1 MSLRSID
8 FWSWQGRVGRA
19 RYLAT
24 GIILLALKHNIDR
37 VVAATYGYPWTVF
50 NYWVF
55 KTPSGIES
63 ITRNEANFYAE
74 LVIIALPF
82 IWIGTV
88 LTLRRLR
95 DCGLPLWLVVLF
107 FLPFLNLFLFLLLV
121 ILPSNQSAS
130 PQADPFPAKLSD
142 LIPRSEFGSA
152 VLGII
157 VTAVLSV
164 VITAIGA
171 TGLGNYGWG
180 IFVGIPFF
188 LGLNSV
194 LIYGFH
200 EPRSIGKCLA
210 VAVLSLAC
218 VGVALFALAVEGVIC
233 LAMALPLAGVLTLFG
248 GFIGFLLQ
256 QRHQYAAKSFN
267 VVSVAILMMPGSI
280 LLEHYSGETP
290 ALYAVRTSVVINAQ
304 PQTVW
309 SHVTSFAELPP
320 PTERMFKTGIA
331 YPIRAEIAGQGAGA
345 VRHCVFSTGAFVEPI
360 TVWDQPRLL
369 QFDVTSQPAAMQE
382 VSLYS
387 DLRPPHLEH
396 YLISKK
402 GQFQLTALPNGTT
415 RLEGTTWYQNKFWPA
430 FYWHFWS
437 DYIIHRIHYRVLMH
451 IKTLAEGEQQQR
463 TKSHTAVRG
472 SFKSLL
478 QTAGYLDY

>member
-1 MSLRSID
+1 MSLGSID

-24 GIILLALKHNIDR
+24 GVLLLAIKHNIDR

-55 KTPSGIES
+55 KTPSGIEG
-63 ITRNEANFYAE
+63 ITREEANFYAE
-74 LVIIALPF
+74 LIIIALPF

-95 DCGLPLWLVVLF
+95 DAGLPLWLVVLF

-121 ILPSNQSAS
+121 ILPSNKSANAR
-130 PQADPFPAKLSD
+130 PDPFPEKFSD
-142 LIPRSEFGSA
+142 LIPKSEFGSA
-152 VLGII
+152 VLGIV
-157 VTAVLSV
+157 VTAVLSIL
-164 VITAIGA
+164 ITALGA

-180 IFVGIPFF
+180 LFVGIPFF

-200 EPRSIGKCLA
+200 KPRSIGRCLA
-210 VAVLSLAC
+210 VAILSLAC

-233 LAMALPLAGVLTLFG
+233 LAMAVPLAGALALFG
-248 GFIGFLLQ
+248 GFIGWVLQ
-256 QRHQYAAKSFN
+256 QRRQYAPDSFR
-267 VVSVAILMMPGSI
+267 VVSLVVLLMPGFI
-280 LLEHYSGETP
+280 LLEHYSAEAP
-290 ALYAVRTSVVINAQ
+290 ALYAVKTAVVINAQ

-309 SHVTSFAELPP
+309 THVVSFAELPP
-320 PTERMFKTGIA
+320 PTEKMFKTGIA
-331 YPIRAEIAGQGAGA
+331 YPIRAEITGRGAGA

-360 TVWDQPRLL
+360 TVWDEPRLL
-369 QFDVTSQPAAMQE
+369 QFNVTSQPPVMQE
-382 VSLYS
+382 MSLYS

-396 YLISKK
+396 YLISQK
-402 GQFQLTALPNGTT
+402 GQFQLTALSDGTT

-437 DYIIHRIHYRVLMH
+437 DYIIHRIHMRVLVH
-451 IKTLAEGEQQQR
+451 IKTLAE
-463 TKSHTAVRG
+463 T
-472 SFKSLL
+472 
-478 QTAGYLDY
+478 

>member
-24 GIILLALKHNIDR
+24 GVILLALKHNIDR

-55 KTPSGIES
+55 KTPSGIEGL
-63 ITRNEANFYAE
+63 TRQEANFYTE

-121 ILPSNQSAS
+121 ILPSNQYASA
-130 PQADPFPAKLSD
+130 QTDPFPAKFSD
-142 LIPRSEFGSA
+142 FIPRSEFGSA
-152 VLGII
+152 VLGIV
-157 VTAVLSV
+157 VTAGLSI
-164 VITAIGA
+164 VIAALGA
-171 TGLGNYGWG
+171 SALGNYGWG
-180 IFVGIPFF
+180 LFVGIPFF
-188 LGLNSV
+188 LGLVSV

-200 EPRSIGKCLA
+200 EPRSIGRCLA
-210 VAVLSLAC
+210 VATLSLAL
-218 VGVALFALAVEGVIC
+218 VGIVLFAVAVEGVIC
-233 LAMALPLAGVLTLFG
+233 LMMALPLAGALVLFG
-248 GFIGFLLQ
+248 GAMGWALQ
-256 QRHQYAAKSFN
+256 QRRQYTASSFN
-267 VVSVAILMMPGSI
+267 IVSVAILMMPGFI
-280 LLEHYSGETP
+280 LLEHYSGQTP
-290 ALYAVRTSVVINAQ
+290 ALYAVRTSVVIQAK
-304 PQTVW
+304 PETVW
-309 SHVTSFAELPP
+309 THVVSFAELPP
-320 PTERMFKTGIA
+320 PTEKMFKTGIA
-331 YPIRAEIAGQGAGA
+331 YPIRAEITGQGAGA

-382 VSLYS
+382 MSMYS

-402 GQFQLTALPNGTT
+402 GQFELTALPDGTT
-415 RLEGTTWYQNKFWPA
+415 RLEGTTWYQNRFWPA

-437 DYIIHRIHYRVLMH
+437 DYIIHRIHYRVLAH
-451 IKTLAEGEQQQR
+451 IKTLAE
-463 TKSHTAVRG
+463 A
-472 SFKSLL
+472 
-478 QTAGYLDY
+478 